1 MTEEKGNWNFV
12 DKRQSD
18 NPESEENSTV
28 PTIIRADDT
37 AMELRSAA
45 KSMIAQWKE
54 KKVTQNA
61 ALTILK
67 EKMGAHIE
75 ATKYALTKQL
85 ELHNKKIDL
94 LADKYIY
101 QMTEEYLKDLNE
113 MGISNLK
120 SRGITVQV
128 LNEET
133 AKLLKQI
140 ESQDV
145 PDFMKKKTL
154 EMMMDKWMELFAKI
168 SN

>member
-101 QMTEEYLKDLNE
+101 QNELRKYLKDLNE
-113 MGISNLK
+113 NGVSAIL
-120 SRGITVQV
+120 SREV
-128 LNEET
+128 LLCRFLT
-133 AKLLKQI
+133 KKL
-140 ESQDV
+140 
-145 PDFMKKKTL
+145 P
-154 EMMMDKWMELFAKI
+154 
-168 SN
+168 NY